1 MDLQVHGCTVVAFHP
16 ESKGIVIY
24 LFPKDGSG
32 KGIILNINH
41 GIVPQAIGKTLTGV
55 SQDKEISKGNV
66 TQHTTT
72 LQEEGIK
79 ERNDKTRT
87 NLSYVKS
94 AGA

>member
-1 MDLQVHGCTVVAFHP
+1 MDPQVHGYTVVTFHP

-32 KGIILNINH
+32 KCIVLNIYH
-41 GIVPQAIGKTLTGV
+41 DIVPQAIGKTLTWV
-55 SQDKEISKGNV
+55 SQDKEISKGNA

-79 ERNDKTRT
+79 ERNNKRKD
-87 NLSYVKS
+87 
-94 AGA
+94 